1 MQREDVNTSASTRKA
16 LSSVCATLVIGFLLT
31 EEVVTGVSISV
42 GNKYCSSSFDLLTFF
57 LT

>member
-1 MQREDVNTSASTRKA
+1 MEREDVSTSASTRRV

-42 GNKYCSSSFDLLTFF
+42 ENKYCSLSF
-57 LT
+57 